1 MGRFSAHADSA
12 LDPIGGGN
20 PVGATGHGPRATKF
34 CVQTP
39 PLGGRI
45 KVPTGQS
52 RRRGTAGRKLYGAV
66 ARSNAMV
73 ARHTPMS
80 RQGTAWRQRPAPGV
94 RMKETNVAD
103 SLGFPRV
110 SMQMAR
116 YGLAGAEKGCFIQ

>member
-20 PVGATGHGPRATKF
+20 LVGAPDHGPRTTEL
-34 CVQTP
+34 CVQNP
-39 PLGGRI
+39 GGDGRMKI
-45 KVPTGQS
+45 ATGRS
-52 RRRGTAGRKLYGAV
+52 RPRGTAGRKLYGAV

-80 RQGTAWRQRPAPGV
+80 RQGTTWRQRPAPGV

-110 SMQMAR
+110 SMQMDR
-116 YGLAGAEKGCFIQ
+116 YCLAGAEKGCFIQ